1 MLHNFQVCF
10 ADTEQ
15 FEGWHQY
22 SNDPVDP
29 GGATYSGV
37 TQNEYNF
44 YRVHVLNSKPADVR
58 EMQDSECRSIYKT
71 QYWDAVRGDNL
82 WSGCDLLLYDI
93 AVNSGPVRSIKF
105 LQQALGVK
113 VDGQFG
119 LETFGA
125 LMAVKDRKALIQKIC
140 AARMSFWHQLSTFWR
155 FGKGWS
161 SRGVGIEAKA
171 LALLAAG

>member
-1 MLHNFQVCF
+1 MLHNFQICF

-37 TQNEYNF
+37 TQNAYNAW
-44 YRVHVLNSKPADVR
+44 RTHVAQLPIQDVR
-58 EMQDSECRSIYKT
+58 RMTDAECQTIYKT
-71 QYWDAVRGDNL
+71 QYWDAVRGDNV
-82 WSGCDLLLYDI
+82 WAGIDLLLYDI
-93 AVNSGPVRSIKF
+93 AVNSGPLRAIKF
-105 LQQALGVK
+105 LQQALGVT

-125 LMAVKDRKALIQKIC
+125 LMAVNDRKALIQKIC
-140 AARMSFWHQLSTFWR
+140 AARMSFWHSLTTWWR
-155 FGKGWS
+155 FGKGWFA
-161 SRGVGIEAKA
+161 RGIGMEAKS